1 MLIQLKVSVMP
12 HLMWPQLNPT
22 IWWCENTGGYSNSS
36 NSRQTG
42 SLRGPANYYTWR
54 ILWLLHSTQREVAF
68 ISAACVCVCARV
80 CVCVRVCACVC
91 VCVRV
96 CACVCVCV
104 CACVRAAVITGGGT
118 HPNSSESNTHLGLWV
133 LKPLISIS
141 NLCFAK
147 NPLHGFKDFCE
158 IV

>member
-1 MLIQLKVSVMP
+1 MAKSQSILWVNPPWMLIQLKVSVMP

-36 NSRQTG
+36 KSRQTG

-54 ILWLLHSTQREVAF
+54 ILWLLHSTQREVAL
-68 ISAACVCVCARV
+68 ISAAF
-80 CVCVRVCACVC
+80 VRV
-91 VCVRV
+91 
-96 CACVCVCV
+96 CVCVCV
-104 CACVRAAVITGGGT
+104 CVLQ
-118 HPNSSESNTHLGLWV
+118 SSLVGELIRIVVKAIHIWV
-133 LKPLISIS
+133 FELKPLISIS

>member
-1 MLIQLKVSVMP
+1 MAKSQSILWVNPPWMLIQLKVSVMP

-80 CVCVRVCACVC
+80 CVSVCVCVRVCVCVC

-96 CACVCVCV
+96 CVCV
-104 CACVRAAVITGGGT
+104 CARACVLQ
-118 HPNSSESNTHLGLWV
+118 SSLVGELIRIVVKAIHIWV
-133 LKPLISIS
+133 
-141 NLCFAK
+141 FE
-147 NPLHGFKDFCE
+147 F
-158 IV
+158 